1 MEKGISYER
10 CLGRAL
16 IRTMRNLV
24 AIMCAA
30 ILVPGDMSVFA
41 SPSVTTDRLR
51 YGGSG
56 PHPGRTA

>member
-1 MEKGISYER
+1 MSAAWAEVP
-10 CLGRAL
+10 

-24 AIMCAA
+24 AIICAA

-56 PHPGRTA
+56 PHSGRTA